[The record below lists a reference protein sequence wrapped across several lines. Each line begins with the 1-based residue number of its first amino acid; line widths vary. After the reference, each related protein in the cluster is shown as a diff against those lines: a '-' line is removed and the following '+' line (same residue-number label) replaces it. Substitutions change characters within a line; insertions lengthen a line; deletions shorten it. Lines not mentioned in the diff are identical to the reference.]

1 MSYDLLNKKTTSRNF
16 APSSMIGSQTLGSQ
30 TLGSIP
36 LGAQGYAPEH
46 WWTLEKA
53 EEKVQEFMK
62 SGGTFGTRL
71 PREAAER
78 KTLAFMRAQSIGV
91 MSGTTSLGSWLLS
104 KKEQDRLLTKV
115 DDVRYDL
122 RLAGR
127 RVGVAVGCLAGAL
140 GLLGVASLYRT
151 SASSP
156 ARHFGQI
163 QGGRYGR

>member
-1 MSYDLLNKKTTSRNF
+1 MAYDLLNKKTTPRNF
-16 APSSMIGSQTLGSQ
+16 APPSMIGG
-30 TLGSIP
+30 IP

-46 WWTLEKA
+46 WWTVA
-53 EEKVQEFMK
+53 EAEAKVQEFMK

-78 KTLAFMRAQSIGV
+78 RTLSFMRAQSIGV
-91 MSGTTSLGSWLLS
+91 MSGTNSLGSWLLS

-127 RVGVAVGCLAGAL
+127 RVGVAVGCMAGAL
-140 GLLGVASLYRT
+140 GLLGVASIYRT
-151 SASSP
+151 QSQTP
-156 ARHFGQI
+156 ARHFGQV